1 MVKKVKVLDTT
12 LRDGEQTPG
21 VSLTPDEKL
30 TVAKA
35 LDELG
40 VDVIEAGSAVTSAGE
55 REGIKKIAKEGL
67 SAEVSSF
74 ARVMKSDVDLALEC
88 GVDSVFLVVPTSD
101 IHLKYKLKKTQA
113 EILAAAAE
121 VVSYCKKHGLVVDV
135 CCEDGSRTDV
145 GFLAKMAKT
154 VAEHKADRFTVADT
168 VGVSTPN
175 KMRALFS
182 ELSKKTRLPLCVHCH
197 DDLGLATANTV
208 AAVEAGA
215 SMVDVAVNG
224 LGERA
229 GNASLEEVVLALKM
243 GYGVETAVKT
253 AKIVAVSE
261 LVEKIYGV
269 PVPPNKAI
277 VGENAFTHEAG
288 IHVDGILKKSET
300 YEAIKPESVGAQ
312 RRFVL
317 GKHVGLKAVK
327 KILEDEGIHV
337 DEKQLGEI
345 FEKVKYLGDKG
356 KRVTSADLNALTDSV
371 LGIKK
376 KNAIELKELV
386 AVAGNK
392 FTPTASVKLMLNGD
406 EVVESATGT
415 GPVDAAINAI
425 QKATTVVP
433 FELMEYHVDAISG
446 GSDALVRI
454 EVKLKSK
461 DRIVTAQGTGADIVL
476 ASVDAMLN
484 GINALMQD
492 RKR

>member
-1 MVKKVKVLDTT
+1 MVKKVRVLDTT

-40 VDVIEAGSAVTSAGE
+40 VDVIEAGAAVTSEGE
-55 REGIKKIAKEGL
+55 RQALKKIAREGL
-67 SAEVSSF
+67 RAEVASF
-74 ARVMKSDVDLALEC
+74 ARVMRSDVDLALSC
-88 GVDSVFLVVPTSD
+88 DVDSVFLVVPTSD
-101 IHLKYKLKKTQA
+101 IHLRYKLKKTQA
-113 EILAAAAE
+113 EILAMTAD
-121 VVSYCKKHGLVVDV
+121 VVSYCKKHGLAVDV
-135 CCEDGSRTDV
+135 CCEDGSRTDA
-145 GFLAKMAKT
+145 GFLAKVLRA
-154 VAEHKADRFTVADT
+154 ASDHKADRFTVADT
-168 VGVSTPN
+168 VGVSTPD

-182 ELSKKTRLPLCVHCH
+182 ELSKKTKLPLCVHCH

-229 GNASLEEVVLALKM
+229 GNASLEEVVMALSM
-243 GYGVETAVKT
+243 GYGAATNVKT
-253 AKIVAVSE
+253 AKITSVSE

-300 YEAIKPESVGAQ
+300 YEAINPELVGAK

-317 GKHVGLKAVK
+317 GKHVGQKAVK
-327 KILEDEGIHV
+327 KILEDEGVHV
-337 DEKQLGEI
+337 NEKQLSEI
-345 FEKVKYLGDKG
+345 FEKIKYIGDKG
-356 KRVTSADLNALTDSV
+356 KRVTSADLNAITDSV
-371 LGIKK
+371 LGIKRK
-376 KNAIELKELV
+376 KAIELKELV

-392 FTPTASVKLMLNGD
+392 FTPTASVKLTLNGD
-406 EVVESATGT
+406 EVVESAIGT

-425 QKATTVVP
+425 KKAAKVVP

-454 EVKLKSK
+454 EVKLKSR
-461 DRIVTAQGTGADIVL
+461 DRIVTAQGTGSDIVL

-484 GINALMQD
+484 GMNALAQGG
-492 RKR
+492 KT